1 MSFPYPAAFQSTAE
15 KRNAARHED
24 VLRQT
29 RAARAALQSMVSDL
43 DDLEKIL
50 TGEQWAAIAAQ
61 GYFRAEIVG
70 RIFSQTHHRLRD
82 YHDAEVIA
90 VARAG
95 GFEDEPKAPL
105 MEAAR
110 IAYLRGEI
118 EGGTIS
124 VDELNEIE
132 AAFKQIDPAH
142 FNEPAENA
150 MADDQLYEIENENI
164 RRAR

>member
-1 MSFPYPAAFQSTAE
+1 MSFPYPAAFQATPE

-24 VLRQT
+24 VLRQV
-29 RAARAALQSMVSDL
+29 RGARAALQSMV
-43 DDLEKIL
+43 DDLTELEGIM
-50 TGEQWAAIAAQ
+50 TGDQWASIAEQ

-95 GFEDEPKAPL
+95 GFEDEASAPL
-105 MEAAR
+105 MEPAR
-110 IAYLRGEI
+110 IAYLRKEVA
-118 EGGTIS
+118 EGS
-124 VDELNEIE
+124 VSLDELNEIE
-132 AAFKQIDPAH
+132 AAFQQIDPSNFHDA
-142 FNEPAENA
+142 AENA